1 MSLAGCGIGME
12 PLMPTP
18 ILYTDTGLEPLDHIP
33 DAERWVPRRVYYAT
47 TRQRGKNE
55 QEISYGNDPSD
66 QISVGLTLIGFGGH
80 DMTWSDLNRVSKQA
94 ARKDIVTLSIAGVV
108 EVARFP
114 FDATPTEAARPDRAG
129 WLLEDLNDSIEDA
142 RDKDLLIYVH
152 GAKVNF
158 YNACAFAAQLDHFM
172 GRDMTSIAFSWPTR
186 QNIFAY
192 VRGADVT
199 RAPVLV
205 QPPVGKFGRAAGDP
219 DRSHPDRAR
228 PRAGGVPGSLDH
240 ALGLSAT
247 TGGVA
252 AQRRTQEV
260 VGVRGGCPIVPERV
274 EVVRCTARGR
284 ASLQRTANGAL

>member
-129 WLLEDLNDSIEDA
+129 ADGS
-142 RDKDLLIYVH
+142 
-152 GAKVNF
+152 VNS
-158 YNACAFAAQLDHFM
+158 
-172 GRDMTSIAFSWPTR
+172 R
-186 QNIFAY
+186 
-192 VRGADVT
+192 
-199 RAPVLV
+199 
-205 QPPVGKFGRAAGDP
+205 
-219 DRSHPDRAR
+219 RS
-228 PRAGGVPGSLDH
+228 
-240 ALGLSAT
+240 
-247 TGGVA
+247 
-252 AQRRTQEV
+252 
-260 VGVRGGCPIVPERV
+260 
-274 EVVRCTARGR
+274 
-284 ASLQRTANGAL
+284 